1 MTQEFYNKY
10 AKYDNF
16 NTNDLI
22 HIKEKSFYN
31 HNYYIGLDND
41 IIYIVSDDCYMN
53 DIYVIKD
60 NKEIYIGYSYI
71 DENIIYLS
79 EEELS

>member
-10 AKYDNF
+10 SKYDNF
-16 NTNDLI
+16 NTNNLK
-22 HIKEKSFYN
+22 HIKEKSVYN

-41 IIYIVSDDCYMN
+41 IIYIVSDDCFMN
-53 DIYVIKD
+53 DIYIIENDKK
-60 NKEIYIGYSYI
+60 NYIGYSYI